1 MRQPAIR
8 FLPIL
13 AALALAPGAT
23 PLAAQDADRPW
34 LAPAATD
41 RSDGEEHEIR
51 QRLEWFS
58 ARRGLDVVADAR
70 LQRARAVASLQH
82 AMARQVP
89 GLLAAQPWL
98 PLGPDSMTMLDWRM
112 GPVAGRVTALAMDP
126 AAEDTLYLGSAAG
139 GLWKSTDAG
148 GSWTPLTDALGTGS
162 IGALLLETG
171 KPGALWVGTGEV
183 NAGCLDYFG
192 MGLFHSADGGATF
205 EPRNGSAEAPLP
217 LSFVTAIA
225 QSPLD
230 PDVLVVGGQ
239 GRCSDSG
246 ALGSGGIYRT
256 TDAGASW
263 SPVLP
268 SSGVRDLLFS
278 RTEPEVAY
286 AAVRSKGIYKST
298 DAGATWTLLDNGLPT
313 AWNATYSRLAMA
325 PSDNAVLYA
334 LVGNGSGGTLQLYR
348 TSDAGAS
355 WSQVNADA
363 CEGQCW
369 YNLTLDVHPDDPD
382 RLLVGTIRPALSTN
396 GGQSLAILTAGWGG
410 NQAVH
415 QDTHIVR
422 WSANGGNRLWVGGDG
437 GLWRSDDGG
446 SQFENLNGNLQIT
459 QFYDVALDPED
470 PDRVYGGAQDNSSSV
485 RSGSAVWAVTTVTG
499 DGFMNA
505 VDPRN
510 PQRVFQSSYP
520 SGGAALILSTSRG
533 EPFTFNWVGR
543 GGFDTSEPF
552 PWVTPLVTGADSVFV
567 ASNRVYRALIGN
579 NAGAY
584 SWTGISPTLAL
595 ASNATVSV
603 LAVPA
608 GDAGRAL
615 VLYAGTSDGRIGM
628 TANALEPAP
637 AWVDLTR
644 NWPGGNVSD
653 IAIADPAGNTV
664 YATRSLF
671 QSPQLLRSSGGSDWE
686 GIGAGLPRV
695 PANSVALDPAE
706 PGHVYVGTDIGVYRS
721 TDGGETFEPW
731 MAGMPLGMVV
741 TDLEM
746 AASQRVL
753 VAATYGRGAWK
764 LPLQEAALFR
774 DGFDGGQP

>member
-1 MRQPAIR
+1 MVHPPNRFVSAIAILSIAWGI
-8 FLPIL
+8 LPV
-13 AALALAPGAT
+13 
-23 PLAAQDADRPW
+23 AAQGADGPW

-41 RSDGEEHEIR
+41 RNDGEEREIR
-51 QRLEWFS
+51 QRIEWF
-58 ARRGLDVVADAR
+58 AQRRGLDITTDAR
-70 LQRARAVASLQH
+70 VQRARAVASLQQ
-82 AMARQVP
+82 ALSRQAP
-89 GLLAAQPWL
+89 SLLAAQPWL

-112 GPVAGRVTALAMDP
+112 GPVSGRVTALAMDP

-148 GSWTPLTDALGTGS
+148 ASWQPLTDALGTGS
-162 IGALLLETG
+162 IGSLLLE
-171 KPGALWVGTGEV
+171 PGTPGEIWVGTGEA

-192 MGLFHSADGGATF
+192 MGLFHSADGGVTF

-230 PDVLVVGGQ
+230 PQVLVVGGT
-239 GRCSDSG
+239 GTCNENG
-246 ALGSGGIYRT
+246 VPIGGGIYRT
-256 TDAGASW
+256 TDGGASW
-263 SPVLP
+263 SQALP
-268 SSGVRDLLFS
+268 SGGVSDLLFS
-278 RTEPEVAY
+278 IVQPEVAY

-298 DAGATWTLLDNGLPT
+298 DAGATWTRLENGLPT

-325 PSDNAVLYA
+325 ASDNAVLYA

-348 TSDAGAS
+348 SSDAGAS
-355 WSQVNADA
+355 WSQVNANA

-396 GGQSLAILTAGWGG
+396 GGQTLSILTANWGG

-415 QDTHIVR
+415 QDTHVVR
-422 WSANGGNRLWVGGDG
+422 WSANGGDRLWVGGDG

-470 PDRVYGGAQDNSSSV
+470 PERVYGGAQDNSSSV
-485 RSGSAVWAVTTVTG
+485 RDGSSLWSVTTVTG

-533 EPFTFNWVGR
+533 EPYSFNWVGR
-543 GGFDTSEPF
+543 SGFDTSEPF
-552 PWVTPLVTGADSVFV
+552 PWVTPLVTGNDAVFV
-567 ASNRVYRALIGN
+567 ASNRVYRAPIGD
-579 NAGAY
+579 NAAAY
-584 SWTGISPTLAL
+584 TWSGISPTLTWDG
-595 ASNATVSV
+595 NATVSV

-608 GDAGRAL
+608 TEGRTQ

-628 TANALEPAP
+628 TANALAAAP
-637 AWVDLTR
+637 AWVDRTGS
-644 NWPGGNVSD
+644 WPRGNVSD
-653 IAIADPAGNTV
+653 IAFGDAAGYTV
-664 YATRSLF
+664 YGTRSVF
-671 QSPQLLRSSGGSDWE
+671 QPPQLLRAT
-686 GIGAGLPRV
+686 GAGDWQAIGEGLPKV
-695 PANSVALDPAE
+695 PANSVAVDPAE
-706 PGHVYVGTDIGVYRS
+706 PTHVYVGTDIGVYRS

-741 TDLEM
+741 TDIEV
-746 AASQRVL
+746 AARQRVL

-764 LPLQEAALFR
+764 LPLEEAALFR